1 MSDSTADTVPA
12 PVAIVTGGAGGMGL
26 AIATVLLGDGFRVA
40 LLDRRGAQEAA
51 AMFPETGE
59 ATGRRVLGVEVDV
72 TDEGAVR
79 AAVAQVDVTWG
90 RVDALV
96 NNAGIE
102 PQHSLESIE
111 AGTWRVT
118 LDVNLTGPALMIK
131 HCIPLW
137 RRQGGGRVVSI
148 GSRVWL
154 GGGATASY
162 SASKAGLVGMTRT
175 ACRELGALGVTA
187 NVVAPSFV
195 RTPLNAE
202 KGDAEFVNAYADR
215 FAAASPLGRLVE
227 PVDVANAVAFLLSD
241 RARNITGETVHVAA
255 GTQLAPFIH

>member
-1 MSDSTADTVPA
+1 MNASLTA
-12 PVAIVTGGAGGMGL
+12 PVALVTGGAGGMGV
-26 AIATVLLGDGFRVA
+26 AIAAVLLDDGFRIA
-40 LLDRRGAQEAA
+40 LLDRRGAAA
-51 AMFPETGE
+51 AAHSL
-59 ATGRRVLGVEVDV
+59 ATSDAAQILGVEADV
-72 TDEGAVR
+72 TDEESVR
-79 AAVAQVDVTWG
+79 TAIEQVASTWG

-102 PQHSLESIE
+102 PQHTMENLER
-111 AGTWRVT
+111 GTWQAT

-154 GGGATASY
+154 GGGSVAAY
-162 SASKAGLVGMTRT
+162 SASKAGLVGMTRA
-175 ACRELGALGVTA
+175 ACRELGPLGVTA

-202 KGDAEFVNAYADR
+202 KGDAEFVEAYLRR
-215 FAAASPLGRLVE
+215 FAEVSPLGRLVE

-255 GTQLAPFIH
+255 GTQLAPFVQ